1 MISIPTKQLIEDLEA
16 QMNLRENHTDPL
28 LLAYGA
34 VAANA
39 PSDLQKR
46 MVSFLTDQIP
56 EAEDNETAL
65 VHLIHSIG
73 NTKSLPAM
81 YRIIQYVD
89 SNSEI
94 VQIATITAVRFF
106 TGLFTFQDKLISAL
120 QSDPS
125 EAIVHA
131 VIDAFSECFV
141 HDKNMLVNDD
151 LHDVLMNVTLTFR
164 NHELE
169 SELKTYFEMVDS
181 EKASRLSDNLSDSHQ
196 NEAHYRNHRHTTY
209 SPSNTTEATTYSP
222 SNNTE
227 ATTYSPCNNTEAT
240 TDSPS
245 NNTEATTYSPSNNT
259 EATTY
264 SPSNNTEATTYSPS
278 NKTEATTASPSNNTE
293 ATTASPSNNTEA
305 TTDSPSN
312 NTEATTY
319 SPSNKT
325 EATTASPSN
334 NTEATTA
341 SPSNNTE
348 ATTDSPSN
356 TEATTYWSSNNN
368 VYNTI
373 ASQSSR
379 QSDVSLYP
387 NYLGYL
393 WNKKFGKTS
402 GYLTAYVDTTVGF
415 FAGVDGHRVENL
427 KVFGKGVVRGHILTS
442 SFDIA
447 KIEAFLQKNEQTY
460 TLFIYFKIGG
470 LVLVNEYATY
480 TRQTTQNHV
489 PDLRIP
495 ISKGRYL
502 LIQRR
507 VFGWDFPIFVYVGY
521 ITFSVSAYASL
532 DVSTTLSVQ
541 GYGNGARATLS
552 YSPQVTFSVEGSASF
567 TFLVS
572 KALFLLIV

>member
-1 MISIPTKQLIEDLEA
+1 MRQKYHKNIFLMIIFTFQALLRCYKSAVSSREKIALIISVAMISIPTEQFIDDLEA
-16 QMNLRENHTDPL
+16 QINLRGNSTDPL

-34 VAANA
+34 VASNA
-39 PSDLQKR
+39 PTNLQKR
-46 MVSFLTDQIP
+46 MVSFLTDQIS
-56 EAEDNETAL
+56 EVEDNETAL

-81 YRIIQYVD
+81 YCIIQYVD

-106 TGLFTFQDKLISAL
+106 TGLVTFQDKLISVL

-125 EAIVHA
+125 EAIVNA
-131 VIDAFSECFV
+131 VIDALSECFV
-141 HDKNMLVNDD
+141 HDKNMLVKDD
-151 LHDVLMNVTLTFR
+151 LHNILMNVTLNFR

-169 SELKTYFEMVDS
+169 SELKNYFEMVGS
-181 EKASRLSDNLSDSHQ
+181 EKASRLSDNLNDLHQ
-196 NEAHYRNHRHTTY
+196 DKAHYRNHR
-209 SPSNTTEATTYSP
+209 
-222 SNNTE
+222 
-227 ATTYSPCNNTEAT
+227 
-240 TDSPS
+240 D
-245 NNTEATTYSPSNNT
+245 
-259 EATTY
+259 
-264 SPSNNTEATTYSPS
+264 
-278 NKTEATTASPSNNTE
+278 
-293 ATTASPSNNTEA
+293 
-305 TTDSPSN
+305 
-312 NTEATTY
+312 
-319 SPSNKT
+319 
-325 EATTASPSN
+325 
-334 NTEATTA
+334 
-341 SPSNNTE
+341 
-348 ATTDSPSN
+348 
-356 TEATTYWSSNNN
+356 TTYWPSSNTD
-368 VYNTI
+368 YNAI

-379 QSDVSLYP
+379 QSDVSLYR

-415 FAGVDGHRVENL
+415 FTGVDGHRIENL

-447 KIEAFLQKNEQTY
+447 KIEALLQKSGQTY

-480 TRQTTQNHV
+480 TRQTTQNNV

-495 ISKGRYL
+495 ISKRRNL

-567 TFLVS
+567 SFLVS